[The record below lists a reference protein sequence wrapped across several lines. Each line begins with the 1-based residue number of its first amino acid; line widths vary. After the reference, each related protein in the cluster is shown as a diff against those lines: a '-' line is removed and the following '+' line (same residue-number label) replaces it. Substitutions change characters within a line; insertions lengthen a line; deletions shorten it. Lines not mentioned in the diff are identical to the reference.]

1 MGTFNFEDDTE
12 FGAKSDPLVDKLG
25 SSYDELDYYIR
36 EAAVTERIKADIQG
50 TIPISQAAATS
61 STHSSLSPQK
71 HFMIPDTQVKPGVPL
86 YHLEWI
92 GQYLV
97 DNPPDRLIMI
107 GDWYDVPSLS
117 SYDRGKKSFE
127 GRRLM
132 ADLDC
137 GHRALELLEKP
148 MEQRNAALR
157 RSKHK
162 QITMDKHVTWGNHE
176 HRISRTVENV
186 PELDGLIGVHIL
198 DEFWRKRGWTT
209 HQYTEVVDLDG
220 VWYSHC
226 FLTELTGRAI
236 GAMASTMLKQIGHTF
251 TQGHRQTYEVAC
263 RYVGQKM
270 QRALIAG
277 ACYLHDEE
285 YKGPHRK
292 DSERSANYHWR
303 GCVMKH
309 DVADGE
315 YSLME
320 LPLDYF
326 CRRYEG
332 MTLERFM
339 RKVYPAYPCYG
350 DE

>member
-1 MGTFNFEDDTE
+1 MFVHNEE
-12 FGAKSDPLVDKLG
+12 QELIKNAE
-25 SSYDELDYYIR
+25 SSYEELDYLIR
-36 EAAVTERIKADIQG
+36 RAAEKERIKADIQG
-50 TIPISQAAATS
+50 TIPISAAAASTS
-61 STHSSLSPQK
+61 TSECHEPKK
-71 HFMIPDTQVKPGVPL
+71 HFMIPDTQIKPGVPL

-127 GRRLM
+127 GRRLA
-132 ADLDC
+132 ADLDA
-137 GHRALELLEKP
+137 GHRALEL
-148 MEQRNAALR
+148 MEGPLNRRNAALR
-157 RSKHK
+157 KSKK
-162 QITMDKHVTWGNHE
+162 APIRMDKHVTWGNHE
-176 HRISRTVENV
+176 HRIARTVENV

-198 DEFWRKRGWTT
+198 DEFWQARGWNT
-209 HQYTEVVDLDG
+209 HQYTEVIDLDG

-226 FLTELTGRAI
+226 FLTELTGRAL
-236 GAMASTMLKQIGHTF
+236 GSMASTMLKQVGHTM

-263 RYVGQKM
+263 RYVGGKM

-277 ACYLHDEE
+277 ACYLHDEQ
-285 YKGPHRK
+285 YKGPTRAT
-292 DSERSANYHWR
+292 SERSANYHWR

-332 MTLERFM
+332 MTLNRFM
-339 RKVYPAYPCYG
+339 RKVYPAYPCY
-350 DE
+350 

>member
-1 MGTFNFEDDTE
+1 MTIWVDDIE
-12 FGAKSDPLVDKLG
+12 GIVGQDG
-25 SSYDELDYYIR
+25 STLSELDELI
-36 EAAVTERIKADIQG
+36 AH
-50 TIPISQAAATS
+50 AATIERTKANIRGTVPVS
-61 STHSSLSPQK
+61 ASVRNPPTLQEPKK

-107 GDWYDVPSLS
+107 GDWYDCPSLS

-127 GRRLM
+127 GRRFV

-137 GHRALELLEKP
+137 GHRALELLERPLDLENARLK
-148 MEQRNAALR
+148 RNKKAPIR
-157 RSKHK
+157 F
-162 QITMDKHVTWGNHE
+162 DKHVTWGNHE
-176 HRISRTVENV
+176 HRATRACENT
-186 PELDGLIGVHIL
+186 PELDGLIGTHL
-198 DEFWRKRGWTT
+198 FDDFWRSRGWIT
-209 HQYTEVVDLDG
+209 HQYTEVIDLDG

-226 FLTELTGRAI
+226 FLTEHTGRAL
-236 GAMASTMLKQIGHTF
+236 GSQASTMLKQIGHSF
-251 TQGHRQTYEVAC
+251 TQGHRQAYEVAT
-263 RYVGQKM
+263 RYVGTRM

-285 YKGPHRK
+285 YKGPSRPA
-292 DSERSANYHWR
+292 SVRSANYHWR

-309 DVADGE
+309 DVRDGE

-332 MTLERFM
+332 VPLDKFM
-339 RKVYPAYPCYG
+339 RRIYPTC
-350 DE
+350 

>member
-1 MGTFNFEDDTE
+1 MNDYHDY
-12 FGAKSDPLVDKLG
+12 VDELEIKKAD
-25 SSYDELDYYIR
+25 SSYEELDRLIQM
-36 EAAVTERIKADIQG
+36 AAERERIKADIQG
-50 TIPISQAAATS
+50 IIPISTAAAS
-61 STHSSLSPQK
+61 ASVSKGLKPKK

-92 GQYLV
+92 GQYMV
-97 DNPPDRLIMI
+97 DNTPDRLIMI

-117 SYDRGKKSFE
+117 SYDKGKKSFE

-137 GHRALELLEKP
+137 GHRALELFEKP
-148 MEQRNAALR
+148 LDDRNRALKR
-157 RSKHK
+157 MKKAPIR
-162 QITMDKHVTWGNHE
+162 IDKHVTWGNHE
-176 HRISRTVENV
+176 HRIARTVENV
-186 PELDGLIGVHIL
+186 PELDGLVGVHIL
-198 DEFWRKRGWTT
+198 DEFWRDRGWNT

-226 FLTELTGRAI
+226 FLTELTGRPI
-236 GAMASTMLKQIGHTF
+236 GAMASTMLNKIGHTF

-263 RYVGQKM
+263 RFVGEKM

-277 ACYLHDEE
+277 ACYLHDEQ
-285 YKGPHRK
+285 YKGPTRA

-309 DVADGE
+309 DVAEGE

-339 RKVYPAYPCYG
+339 RKVYPAWPCY
-350 DE
+350 

>member
-1 MGTFNFEDDTE
+1 MTGYDHDRLDEELTKEIKKCN
-12 FGAKSDPLVDKLG
+12 
-25 SSYDELDYYIR
+25 SSYEELDYLLR
-36 EAAVTERIKADIQG
+36 RAAESERIKADIQG
-50 TIPISQAAATS
+50 TIPISQAAAITS
-61 STHSSLSPQK
+61 TSAHHEPKK

-107 GDWYDVPSLS
+107 GDWYDLPSLS
-117 SYDRGKKSFE
+117 SYDRGKRAFE
-127 GRRLM
+127 GRRFT
-132 ADLDC
+132 ADVDS
-137 GHRALELLEKP
+137 GHRALELMEKP
-148 MEQRNAALR
+148 LDDRNAALK
-157 RSKHK
+157 RSKK
-162 QITMDKHVTWGNHE
+162 APLRIDKHVTWGNHE
-176 HRISRTVENV
+176 DRANRASQDI
-186 PELDGLIGVHIL
+186 PELDGLIGVHL
-198 DEFWRKRGWTT
+198 FDEFWQARGWNT
-209 HQYTEVVDLDG
+209 HQYTEVIDLDG

-226 FLTELTGRAI
+226 FLTELTGRAL
-236 GAMASTMLKQIGHTF
+236 GGMASTMLKNIGHTF
-251 TQGHRQTYEVAC
+251 TQGHRQTYEVAA
-263 RYVGQKM
+263 RYVGDKM
-270 QRALIAG
+270 HRALIAG

-285 YKGPHRK
+285 YKGPVRGK
-292 DSERSANYHWR
+292 SERSANYHWR

-339 RKVYPAYPCYG
+339 RKTYPAWPSY
-350 DE
+350 

>member
-1 MGTFNFEDDTE
+1 
-12 FGAKSDPLVDKLG
+12 
-25 SSYDELDYYIR
+25 
-36 EAAVTERIKADIQG
+36 
-50 TIPISQAAATS
+50 
-61 STHSSLSPQK
+61 
-71 HFMIPDTQVKPGVPL
+71 
-86 YHLEWI
+86 
-92 GQYLV
+92 
-97 DNPPDRLIMI
+97 
-107 GDWYDVPSLS
+107 
-117 SYDRGKKSFE
+117 
-127 GRRLM
+127 M

-148 MEQRNAALR
+148 MDDRNRALKR
-157 RSKHK
+157 MKKAPIR
-162 QITMDKHVTWGNHE
+162 MDKHVTWGNHE

-198 DEFWRKRGWTT
+198 DEFWQARGWNT

-236 GAMASTMLKQIGHTF
+236 GSMASTMLKQVGHTL
-251 TQGHRQTYEVAC
+251 TMGHRQTYEVAC
-263 RYVGQKM
+263 RYVGEKM
-270 QRALIAG
+270 QPVRSS
-277 ACYLHDEE
+277 
-285 YKGPHRK
+285 
-292 DSERSANYHWR
+292 SERSANYHWR

-332 MTLERFM
+332 MTLNRFM
-339 RKVYPAYPCYG
+339 RKMWPAYPCYASAST
-350 DE
+350 

>member
-1 MGTFNFEDDTE
+1 MFEGQWVNDEDE
-12 FGAKSDPLVDKLG
+12 IKNASAA
-25 SSYDELDYYIR
+25 YEELDQLITQ
-36 EAAVTERIKADIQG
+36 ASIKERIKADIQG
-50 TIPISQAAATS
+50 TVPISQAAASTS
-61 STHSSLSPQK
+61 TADSLIPKK

-107 GDWYDVPSLS
+107 GDWYDFPSLS
-117 SYDRGKKSFE
+117 YYDRGKKAFE
-127 GRRLM
+127 GRRLI
-132 ADLDC
+132 ADLDA
-137 GHRALELLEKP
+137 GHRALELMEGP
-148 MEQRNAALR
+148 MDRRNAALKR
-157 RSKHK
+157 MKKAPIR
-162 QITMDKHVTWGNHE
+162 MDKHVTWGNHE
-176 HRISRTVENV
+176 HRMTRTVDSN
-186 PELDGLIGVHIL
+186 PELAGLLGVHLL
-198 DEFWRKRGWTT
+198 DEFWKDRNWTP

-226 FLTELTGRAI
+226 YLTELTGRAL
-236 GAMASTMLKQIGHTF
+236 GAMASTMLKQVGHTF

-263 RYVGQKM
+263 RYVGGKM

-285 YKGPHRK
+285 YKGPTRAN
-292 DSERSANYHWR
+292 SERSANYHWR

-332 MTLERFM
+332 MTLKRFM
-339 RKVYPAYPCYG
+339 RKVWPAWPCY
-350 DE
+350 